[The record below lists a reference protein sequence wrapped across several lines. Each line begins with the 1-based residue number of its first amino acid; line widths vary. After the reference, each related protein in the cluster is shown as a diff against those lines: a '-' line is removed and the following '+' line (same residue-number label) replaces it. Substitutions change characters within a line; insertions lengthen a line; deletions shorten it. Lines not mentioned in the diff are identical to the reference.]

1 MNKYPVPQGSRGLS
15 KHLTEKQRNFAEH
28 LILYQGR
35 KTATECAVEA
45 GYPIKSARSLAS
57 QLQNPKLYP
66 VVANYIEELRDEKM
80 KQFDITYETHL
91 SELGQIRKAALSR
104 GNFSAAVNAEVARGK
119 AAGLYVEQKKI
130 LSLTGKIENL
140 TEEQLEKDV
149 TDILKNYS
157 NTLGDVDVKKLKH
170 VISVKKKNS

>member
-1 MNKYPVPQGSRGLS
+1 
-15 KHLTEKQRNFAEH
+15 
-28 LILYQGR
+28 
-35 KTATECAVEA
+35 
-45 GYPIKSARSLAS
+45 
-57 QLQNPKLYP
+57 
-66 VVANYIEELRDEKM
+66 
-80 KQFDITYETHL
+80 
-91 SELGQIRKAALSR
+91 LGQIRKAALTR